1 MSSLILLSLSLL
13 SSWRSLQLVWYR
25 LKLPSNRGI
34 ISFSFSNMLLPQG
47 ALIYTQTEYFR
58 SNSVSYTWLYFIIK
72 SLTSDIVFLA
82 SWLVHSIS
90 VISSYTVWPNWKL
103 IGFNFQIP
111 KRSECNE
118 NLIKQ
123 LCHSHLLDMRLVIAN
138 LALRAS
144 LAIYNLIFD
153 VRSRN
158 NC

>member
-13 SSWRSLQLVWYR
+13 SSWSLQLVWYR
-25 LKLPSNRGI
+25 LKFPRNRGI
-34 ISFSFSNMLLPQG
+34 ISFSFSNMLLSQG
-47 ALIYTQTEYFR
+47 AIIYTQTEYFR
-58 SNSVSYTWLYFIIK
+58 SNSVAYTCVYFIIK
-72 SLTSDIVFLA
+72 SSTSDIAFLA
-82 SWLVHSIS
+82 LWLVHSIS

-103 IGFNFQIP
+103 IGLNFQMS

-123 LCHSHLLDMRLVIAN
+123 LFHSHLLDMRLVIAN